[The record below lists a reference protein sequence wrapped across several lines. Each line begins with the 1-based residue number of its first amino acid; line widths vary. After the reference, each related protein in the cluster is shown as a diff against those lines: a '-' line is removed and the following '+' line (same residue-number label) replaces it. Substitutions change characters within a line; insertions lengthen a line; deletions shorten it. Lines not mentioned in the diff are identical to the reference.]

1 MSLAGVVEEVQM
13 RDSKHHLSAV
23 LGLTNSL
30 LQLCARPVVC
40 PRSLLPCLAR
50 PRQRRDLRSL
60 VRQVVGEA
68 DGADREGDGDG
79 GEAESVGAESGG
91 PGVKWGLLQK
101 SSQSSCVSRTRSIR
115 NGVRSQLAAWRCLM
129 TCQF

>member
-1 MSLAGVVEEVQM
+1 MEEVQM

-30 LQLCARPVVC
+30 PQLCARPVVSMIPASL
-40 PRSLLPCLAR
+40 PRPTPAASQP
-50 PRQRRDLRSL
+50 RDLRSL

-68 DGADREGDGDG
+68 DGADREGGGDG

-91 PGVKWGLLQK
+91 PGVKWELLQK
-101 SSQSSCVSRTRSIR
+101 SLQSSC
-115 NGVRSQLAAWRCLM
+115 
-129 TCQF
+129 